1 MTRDE
6 RQDLSVQKWVDS
18 KCNGIVVAV
27 TAFGKTRIA
36 LLAIKRFINKNPDK
50 KVLVIVPNEPL
61 VKQWESQ
68 ILEWGFSYNCQVR
81 TMNESSKETEIKTD
95 LLIIDECH
103 RILAP
108 SLIKTFNVVKYKM
121 LLCLT
126 ATLKRVDGM
135 HTYLINKCPVVD
147 VITKEEAVSNK
158 WISASKD
165 YKVVLDVDLT
175 EYNEYNS
182 KFYEAFGF
190 FDYDF
195 ALCMSMLGKDGWKKK
210 EQFIKERCPI
220 KDKQSEYRQ
229 QVTAMIYQFSH
240 YLQKRKQFIANHPK
254 KIEVTNKIISHF
266 LDRKCITFSSTVKM
280 AEKLDYGKVY
290 SGKDSGKKGRA
301 KLEDFLKPGPAV
313 IHSIYKLNEGLN
325 CPEAS
330 IGVILGFDSSQTKR
344 AQRVGRL
351 IRLFEGKD
359 EAMIFTLVLRN
370 TVEEKWFQNSIT
382 SDYITIDEEGLD
394 KLLAGEQ
401 YTPKK
406 EKEVQMTFRF

>member
-6 RQDLSVQKWVDS
+6 RQDLSVQKWINS
-18 KCNGIVVAV
+18 KCNGIINACVGY
-27 TAFGKTRIA
+27 GKTRVA
-36 LLAIKRFINKNPDK
+36 LLAIKRFVNKNPSK
-50 KVLVIVPNEPL
+50 KVLIIVPNEPL

-68 ILEWGFSYNCQVR
+68 ILEWNFSYNCEVK
-81 TMNESSKETEIKTD
+81 TMNSAAKESNINTD
-95 LLIIDECH
+95 LLIIDEVH
-103 RILAP
+103 KALAATLIRI
-108 SLIKTFNVVKYKM
+108 FEVVKYKM

-126 ATLKRVDGM
+126 ATLTRVDGM
-135 HTYLINKCPVVD
+135 HTFLTQFCPVVD
-147 VITKEEAVSNK
+147 TISKEEAIQNGWLS
-158 WISASKD
+158 S
-165 YKVVLDVDLT
+165 YKEYQVLLDVDLT

-190 FDYDF
+190 FDYNF
-195 ALCMSMLGKDGWKKK
+195 ALCMSMLGQDGWKKK
-210 EQFIKERCPI
+210 EQYIKERCPI

-254 KIEVTNKIISHF
+254 KIEITNKIISHF

-301 KLEDFLKPGPAV
+301 KLEDFLQPGAGV
-313 IHSIYKLNEGLN
+313 IHTCLKLSEGFN
-325 CPEAS
+325 CPELS
-330 IGVILGFDSSQTKR
+330 IAVILGLDSSQTKKEQRLGRIIR
-344 AQRVGRL
+344 AL
-351 IRLFEGKD
+351 EGKE
-359 EAMIFTLVLRN
+359 EALLFTLVIRG
-370 TVEEKWFQNSIT
+370 TVEEKWFSNSST
-382 SDYITIDEEGLD
+382 GSYITINEEGLD